1 VRFYIN
7 GLSGFE
13 PFTIKAKYLVMN
25 DVSQQAVVNT
35 YRRYAPFY
43 DRLFGLVLAPG
54 RQALA
59 KAVALD
65 APKLLLEVGVGTG
78 LTLSAYP
85 ATTQIVGVDI
95 SPEML
100 AIARE
105 RAAALSERHIEL
117 LCLDGETMPFSD
129 ATFDAVSLPYVLSVT
144 PDPARL
150 VKELRRVC
158 KPNGKIFIVNHFS
171 GSSFWA
177 LLERCVQGIAAKI
190 GFRSSFNYADH
201 ILIHDWQVL
210 SVEKVNLFA
219 LSKLIILRNQAASVR
234 T

>member
-1 VRFYIN
+1 M
-7 GLSGFE
+7 S
-13 PFTIKAKYLVMN
+13 

-43 DRLFGLVLAPG
+43 DRLFGLVLEPG

-105 RAAALSERHIEL
+105 RVLALPDRAIEL
-117 LCLDGETMPFSD
+117 LCLDGETMPFND
-129 ATFDAVSLPYVLSVT
+129 ATFDAVTLPYVLSVT
-144 PDPARL
+144 PDPTRL
-150 VKELRRVC
+150 VNELRRVC

-177 LLERCVQGIAAKI
+177 LLERSVQGVAAKI

-210 SVEKVNLFA
+210 SVQTVNLFG
-219 LSKLIILRNQAASVR
+219 LSRLITLSNSTVSDGS
-234 T
+234 